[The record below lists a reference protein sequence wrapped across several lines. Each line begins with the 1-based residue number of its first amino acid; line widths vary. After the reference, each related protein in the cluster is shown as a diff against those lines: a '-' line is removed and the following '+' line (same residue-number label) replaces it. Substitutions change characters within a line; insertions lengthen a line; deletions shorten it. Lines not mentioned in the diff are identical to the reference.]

1 MLVEKNWD
9 DVVCDD
15 AVCDDVCVILKI
27 IDYVMCTCINE
38 ESFEKKLTTHAEI
51 IQIHHHA

>member
-1 MLVEKNWD
+1 MVCD

-15 AVCDDVCVILKI
+15 DMCVILKI
-27 IDYVMCTCINE
+27 IDYVMCTCIRLNE
-38 ESFEKKLTTHAEI
+38 ESFEIKLTTHAEI